1 MPLQSVRPDIHRGWR
16 TELLDWDGDA
26 STVDAL
32 ILRLDQIAAGHG
44 VSLDHYRQAEDP
56 AADWTP
62 RQPDA
67 IGTPPDLTALRAK
80 IKSDK
85 ERARIQERQRDAN

>member
-16 TELLDWDGDA
+16 NELLAWDGDP

-44 VSLDHYRQAEDP
+44 VSLERYRLAEDP
-56 AADWTP
+56 AADWSAKRP
-62 RQPDA
+62 VAD
-67 IGTPPDLTALRAK
+67 PPDLTALRAQL
-80 IKSDK
+80 
-85 ERARIQERQRDAN
+85 AANRQAATRPAPTGTEENP

>member
-16 TELLDWDGDA
+16 TELLAWDGDV

-44 VSLDHYRQAEDP
+44 VSLEHYRQAYDV
-56 AADWTP
+56 AADHTV
-62 RQPDA
+62 RREA
-67 IGTPPDLTALRAK
+67 AAAPDLTDLREQLA
-80 IKSDK
+80 
-85 ERARIQERQRDAN
+85 RARRGGTGPTEDVR